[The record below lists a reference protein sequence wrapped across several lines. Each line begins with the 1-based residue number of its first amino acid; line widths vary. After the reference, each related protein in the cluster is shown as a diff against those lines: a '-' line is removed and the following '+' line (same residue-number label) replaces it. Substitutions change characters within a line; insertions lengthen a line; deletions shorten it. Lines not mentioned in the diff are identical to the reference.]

1 MKVKLED
8 KKICERCKGECC
20 KKSGCYYSTDDFPD
34 LSMKA
39 LEEILKEGKTSIVA
53 AIGTKRTKN
62 GKKFLVPYL
71 YLRARNMNRGVVDL
85 ISLKSRCSLLT
96 ETGCSYTIE
105 DRPSGGINLIP
116 SRIKGHCYPLRS
128 PLEIVEGW
136 EKYQDTLAKMVKRLT
151 GKTVD
156 SKLKEDTENLAYDIM
171 MGNFDYVTDR
181 EKEEII
187 PLLQELADVYPSEVK
202 KGVERARKDQTTLKM
217 SK

>member
-1 MKVKLED
+1 MKAKLED

-20 KKSGCYYSTDDFPD
+20 KKSGCDYSTDDFSD

-62 GKKFLVPYL
+62 GKKFIVPYL

-187 PLLQELADVYPSEVK
+187 PLLQELADIYPSEVK

>member
-20 KKSGCYYSTDDFPD
+20 KKSGCDYSTDDFQD

-53 AIGTKRTKN
+53 AIGTKRAKN
-62 GKKFLVPYL
+62 GNKFIVPYL

-96 ETGCSYTIE
+96 ETGCSYTLE
-105 DRPSGGINLIP
+105 NRPSGGVNLIP
-116 SRIKGHCYPLRS
+116 SRIKGHCYPLKN
-128 PLEIVEGW
+128 PLEIVAGW
-136 EKYQDTLAKMVKRLT
+136 EKYQVLLAKMVKKIT

-156 SKLKEDTENLAYDIM
+156 NKLRENTENLAYDIM

-187 PLLQELADVYPSEVK
+187 PLLQQLADIYPSEVK
-202 KGVERARKDQTTLKM
+202 KGVERARKEQAVLKM
-217 SK
+217 NK